1 MSGNTQLQANSW
13 TRHWTPRGPSL
24 GVTTFR
30 LSLVS
35 AAFIAATS
43 AYASEPLEKQF
54 YDYFTA
60 SCETAMKAEWEAQKL
75 DTNNPAAHAVMVK
88 YCSCTSQSVVSYLNA
103 AEIIAFATNPEQ
115 EPAASKMKPHFLD
128 CQERAR
134 KVGSNLTGGG

>member
-1 MSGNTQLQANSW
+1 MSKAVRSQAYS
-13 TRHWTPRGPSL
+13 WTPRPSL
-24 GVTTFR
+24 GVTGFGLLMIGTAICAAG
-30 LSLVS
+30 SS
-35 AAFIAATS
+35 AT
-43 AYASEPLEKQF
+43 EPLEKQF

-60 SCETAMKAEWEAQKL
+60 SCEKAMKAEWTAQNL
-75 DTNNPAAHAVMVK
+75 DANNPAAHAVMVK

-103 AEIIAFATNPEQ
+103 EEIIAFATNPEQ